1 MARAADSLP
10 KTVLALGLVSLL
22 ADLSSEMVYPLLP
35 RYLAEVLGVGLV
47 SLGLIEGVA
56 EATASLVK
64 LVSGAWSDRLRRR
77 KPLVVAGYALAGAAR
92 PLIGLA
98 RVWPVVLGLRFVDR
112 LGKGL
117 RGSPRDALIA
127 DVTPPALRGS
137 AFGVQRAMDHAGA
150 VLGPLVAAALLSIEG
165 VTLSEV
171 FLWTAVPS
179 VAVIVVL
186 VLAVRERDR
195 APAGRPAPGAR
206 PSLEGGLGALPPGL
220 KRLLL
225 AFLVFT
231 LGNSTDAFLLL
242 RLGQVG
248 VEARWVAVLW
258 AAQHAVKMVAAFL
271 GGRLSDRVGR
281 RWLVAGGWALYGG
294 VYLCFAA
301 AGSPAVLVAVFLAYG
316 LYHGL
321 TEPAEKAWVV
331 DLAPAAL
338 KGTAL
343 GAYHG
348 AIGLAA
354 LPASLLFGLLW
365 KAFGPATAFL
375 TGAALALAASLLL
388 ARVPARRLAT

>member
-1 MARAADSLP
+1 MHRALP
-10 KTVLALGLVSLL
+10 RTVLALGLVSLL

-56 EATASLVK
+56 EATAALVK
-64 LVSGAWSDRLRRR
+64 LASGAWSDRLRRR
-77 KPLVVAGYALAGAAR
+77 KPLVIAGYALAGVAR

-98 RVWPVVLGLRFVDR
+98 SVWPVVLGLRFVDR
-112 LGKGL
+112 FGKGL

-127 DVTPPALRGS
+127 DVTPPALRGT

-165 VTLSEV
+165 VTLPEV
-171 FLWTAVPS
+171 FLWTALPS
-179 VAVIVVL
+179 AAVIAVL
-186 VLAVRERDR
+186 VLGVKERDR
-195 APAGRPAPGAR
+195 LPSPAPV
-206 PSLEGGLGALPPGL
+206 GLPLAGSSPTAGLRALPSEL
-220 KRLLL
+220 RRLLFAL
-225 AFLVFT
+225 LLFT

-258 AAQHAVKMVAAFL
+258 AAQHAVKMLAAYF
-271 GGRLSDRVGR
+271 GGRLSDRLGR
-281 RWLVAGGWALYGG
+281 RSLVAGGWVLYAG

-301 AGSPAVLVAVFLAYG
+301 AGSPAVLVAVFLIYG

-331 DLAPAAL
+331 DLAPAEL

-348 AIGLAA
+348 ALGLAA

-365 KAFGPATAFL
+365 QVFGVATAFL
-375 TGAALALAASLLL
+375 TGAALALAALMALPRL
-388 ARVPARRLAT
+388 PARTA

>member
-1 MARAADSLP
+1 MIRSLP
-10 KTVLALGLVSLL
+10 RTVLALGLVSLL

-56 EATASLVK
+56 EATAALVK
-64 LVSGAWSDRLRRR
+64 LASGVWSDRLRRR
-77 KPLVVAGYALAGAAR
+77 KPLVIAGYALAGAAR

-98 RVWPVVLGLRFVDR
+98 RAWPTVLTLRFVDR

-127 DVTPPALRGS
+127 DETPAALRGT
-137 AFGVQRAMDHAGA
+137 AFGLHRAMDHAGA
-150 VLGPLVAAALLSIEG
+150 VLGPLVAAALLSVPG
-165 VTLSEV
+165 VTLPEV
-171 FLWTAVPS
+171 FLWSAVP
-179 VAVIVVL
+179 AGAVVL
-186 VLAVRERDR
+186 VLVFVVRERER
-195 APAGRPAPGAR
+195 TAVPAASAAAGAL
-206 PSLEGGLGALPPGL
+206 SGGGLRALPRDL

-225 AFLVFT
+225 AFFVFT

-242 RLGQVG
+242 RLGQAG
-248 VEARWVAVLW
+248 VEVRWVAVLW
-258 AAQHAVKMVAAFL
+258 AAQNVVKMLAAYL
-271 GGRLSDRVGR
+271 GGRLSDRLGR
-281 RWLVAGGWALYGG
+281 RRLVAGGWALYAG

-301 AGSPAVLVAVFLAYG
+301 ADRPGVLVAVFLVYG

-338 KGTAL
+338 EGTAL

-348 AIGLAA
+348 ALGLAA

-365 KAFGPATAFL
+365 QALGAEVAFA
-375 TGAALALAASLLL
+375 TGAAFALVAWALLG
-388 ARVPARRLAT
+388 RVRQGVA